1 MSKNSEEECKLHI
14 STTPQQDLSE
24 SQISEN
30 SFNRKVFWKSCC
42 FELDRRAVS
51 FFTQLFI
58 SLMTITFCL
67 YQLHTLPKC
76 DSGEYLSL
84 LTMILGVWVGDAPRL
99 N

>member
-1 MSKNSEEECKLHI
+1 MSKSEEECKLNI

-67 YQLHTLPKC
+67 FQLHTLPKC

>member
-1 MSKNSEEECKLHI
+1 MSNIEEECKLKI
-14 STTPQQDLSE
+14 SNEDLSVSE
-24 SQISEN
+24 ISED
-30 SFNRKVFWKSCC
+30 SFTRKGFWKSCC

-58 SLMTITFCL
+58 SLMIITFCL
-67 YQLHTLPKC
+67 FQLHTLPKC

>member
-1 MSKNSEEECKLHI
+1 MSTEEETVNLKIDTPKNNL
-14 STTPQQDLSE
+14 STSE
-24 SQISEN
+24 ISEN

-58 SLMTITFCL
+58 SLMIITFCL
-67 YQLHTLPKC
+67 FQLHTKPKC
-76 DSGEYLSL
+76 DTSEYLSL
-84 LTMILGVWVGDAPRL
+84 LTMVLGVWVGDAPRL

>member
-1 MSKNSEEECKLHI
+1 MSKSEEECKLHI
-14 STTPQQDLSE
+14 STTPQQNLSE
-24 SQISEN
+24 SEISEN

>member
-1 MSKNSEEECKLHI
+1 MSKSEEECKLNI
-14 STTPQQDLSE
+14 STPQQDLSE

>member
-1 MSKNSEEECKLHI
+1 MSKSEEECKLNI
-14 STTPQQDLSE
+14 STPQQDLSE

-67 YQLHTLPKC
+67 FQLHTLPKC

>member
-1 MSKNSEEECKLHI
+1 MSKSEEECKLNI
-14 STTPQQDLSE
+14 STPQQDLSE
-24 SQISEN
+24 SEISEN

>member
-1 MSKNSEEECKLHI
+1 MSKSEEECKLNI
-14 STTPQQDLSE
+14 STPQQDLSE
-24 SQISEN
+24 SEISEN

-67 YQLHTLPKC
+67 FQLHTLPKC

>member
-1 MSKNSEEECKLHI
+1 MSKNSEEECKLNI
-14 STTPQQDLSE
+14 STPQQDLSE

-67 YQLHTLPKC
+67 FQLHTLPKC

>member
-1 MSKNSEEECKLHI
+1 MSNEEECKLHI

-24 SQISEN
+24 SEISEN

-67 YQLHTLPKC
+67 FQLHTLPKC

>member
-1 MSKNSEEECKLHI
+1 MSKNSEEECKLNI
-14 STTPQQDLSE
+14 STPQQDLSE
-24 SQISEN
+24 SEISEN

>member
-1 MSKNSEEECKLHI
+1 MSNEEECKLHI

-24 SQISEN
+24 SEISEN